1 MVINSTLANHFIL
14 DSKFHTVN
22 ITLKIPQI
30 TLKDGMKEIIDHSPI
45 HKKNPK
51 EPLTNAA
58 PNLYVLIFYF
68 LDEKYIS
75 NNW

>member
-30 TLKDGMKEIIDHSPI
+30 TLKDGMKEIIDPFTY

-51 EPLTNAA
+51 NP
-58 PNLYVLIFYF
+58 
-68 LDEKYIS
+68 
-75 NNW
+75 